1 MTRIARDADVSRE
14 WLYRQ
19 FANRDAVVVAV
30 TQREVARFVDGLA
43 VRAFRAHDLDS
54 AVTEAF
60 VYAVEFLR
68 DHVLLQRVL
77 GAEADVITGQVLGD
91 SKPIV
96 GVAVRATAGYLSALG
111 DLSDEEGVVVAEA
124 LVRLVATS
132 ALAPVGVLDLH
143 DPDQLR
149 RFAATIVPSVIAGA
163 RQQATTA
170 SPGGS
175 R

>member
-1 MTRIARDADVSRE
+1 M
-14 WLYRQ
+14 
-19 FANRDAVVVAV
+19 
-30 TQREVARFVDGLA
+30 
-43 VRAFRAHDLDS
+43 
-54 AVTEAF
+54 
-60 VYAVEFLR
+60 
-68 DHVLLQRVL
+68 
-77 GAEADVITGQVLGD
+77 
-91 SKPIV
+91 
-96 GVAVRATAGYLSALG
+96 
-111 DLSDEEGVVVAEA
+111 AEA

-149 RFAATIVPSVIAGA
+149 RFAATVVPSVIAGA